1 MQIPEKTFH
10 FEDGELL
17 LVDKPVGWTSFDVVN
32 HIRVVIKR
40 YLNIP
45 KLKVGHAGTLDPLA
59 SGLLILCTGPMT
71 KQIQNF
77 QDQDK
82 TYTGTMQLGLTTP
95 SYDLETEPDA
105 TYSFENISAEQLE
118 QARIKF
124 LGTIEQLPPV
134 YSAVKIDGKR
144 AFNYARKSQDVVMK
158 SRVVEISEFS
168 LTSVELPYIKFQ
180 ISCSKGTYIRS
191 LVSDFGKALDNGAVL
206 TKLRRTRIGD
216 FSIENAWELVA
227 LKEVITGV
235 EPGKPDAEN
244 EISGFKQ
251 Q

>member
-1 MQIPEKTFH
+1 MQIPENNFH
-10 FEDGELL
+10 FEEGELL
-17 LVDKPVGWTSFDVVN
+17 LIDKPVGWTSFDVVN
-32 HIRVVIKR
+32 HIRVALKR

-95 SYDLETEPDA
+95 SYDLETAPDA
-105 TYSFENISAEQLE
+105 TFPFDDISAEQLE

-144 AFNYARKSQDVVMK
+144 AFKYARKSQDVVMK
-158 SRVVEISEFS
+158 TRVVEINKFL
-168 LTSVELPYIKFQ
+168 LTSIELPFIKFE

-191 LVSDFGKALDNGAVL
+191 LVSDFGKALDNGACL
-206 TKLRRTRIGD
+206 TELRRTRIGD
-216 FSIENAWELVA
+216 FSIENAWELTA
-227 LKEVITGV
+227 LKAVITGV
-235 EPGKPDAEN
+235 ETGKTDVEN
-244 EISGFKQ
+244 KISVFK
-251 Q
+251 